1 MFVQILRKIFHLQ
14 VLKSMLSVTQ
24 YQYKITHKKEY
35 KELVYILWYSMF
47 HLWND
52 GKQDELKSV
61 VGDEYIFK
69 DKPEKLAAL
78 KVLEDEVYKI
88 NKDLG
93 NI

>member
-14 VLKSMLSVTQ
+14 VLKSSYLLLNTSTRLR
-24 YQYKITHKKEY
+24 TKKNN

-78 KVLEDEVYKI
+78 KVLEDES
-88 NKDLG
+88 L
-93 NI
+93 